1 MPAQNQ
7 SIGSALPQSTE
18 AAPAILATEEFRL
31 DPRPVFDGYEVLSEI
46 GRGGMGI
53 VYRARQLPSGRLVA
67 IKMMLDAPGRFASR
81 LTRFHI
87 EAAAV
92 RRLHHPNIVD
102 VIDAGGNDGRSYIVM
117 ELVEGPD
124 LAKKL
129 AAGPLA
135 PREAIQLAMGI
146 AAAVQ
151 HAHDAGVVHRDLKPA
166 NILLDRDGIP
176 KVTDFGLAKIRDD
189 FQADNGQTASGL
201 MIGTLGY
208 MAPEL
213 LLGHNA
219 NFHPAADI
227 YGIGCLLYEMLI
239 GHRPFPAKNVAEAV
253 RMAEDAE
260 PVPLR
265 ELNPKLDA
273 SLEAICM
280 KCLQKEPEA
289 RYASA
294 AAIHN
299 DLKQLLCGQRTHM
312 HGSGLIHRLAAGL
325 DWSSHLEEYRSWS
338 QLLVWL
344 ALTILG
350 TQTILFVGYIADQP
364 NWFYPI
370 VRAIQFT
377 VMLAIF
383 WVFGGLA
390 PKGASVGQRQV
401 ATFCVGFLMAC
412 SSSALGHMLWD
423 AKIIDPT
430 MYTEWSALSG
440 LLLVIVGRL
449 HWGWFY
455 AYAALF
461 FALAVTAF
469 LLGAVAILV
478 FGLVWAAVL
487 IAAAYR
493 IKTATPS
500 N

>member
-1 MPAQNQ
+1 MPAQDQ
-7 SIGSALPQSTE
+7 TVGSTRPQSSDVRR
-18 AAPAILATEEFRL
+18 AILATEEFQV
-31 DPRPVFDGYEVLSEI
+31 DPHPVFDGYEVLSEI
-46 GRGGMGI
+46 ARGGMGI

-81 LTRFHI
+81 LSRFHI

-102 VIDAGGNDGRSYIVM
+102 VIDGGDKDGRSYLVM
-117 ELVEGPD
+117 ELVDGPD
-124 LAKKL
+124 LAKNL
-129 AAGPLA
+129 VAGPLA
-135 PREAIQLAMGI
+135 PREAVQLAAGV

-166 NILLDRDGIP
+166 NILIAPDGTP

-189 FQADNGQTASGL
+189 IQADHGETASGV

-219 NFHPAADI
+219 KFCPAADI
-227 YGIGCLLYEMLI
+227 YGIGCLLYEMLTC
-239 GHRPFPAKNVAEAV
+239 HRPSPAKNVAEAV

-273 SLEAICM
+273 PLEAICM
-280 KCLQKEPEA
+280 KCLEKEPEA

-294 AAIHN
+294 AAIQN
-299 DLKQLLCGQRTHM
+299 DLKQFVCGQRM
-312 HGSGLIHRLAAGL
+312 HLPRSGLIHRLVAGL
-325 DWSSHLEEYRSWS
+325 GWSSHLDEYQSWS
-338 QLLVWL
+338 RLLVWL

-350 TQTILFVGYIADQP
+350 SQTILFLGVIFDQP
-364 NWFYPI
+364 NWFYPV
-370 VRAIQFT
+370 VRAIQFI

-383 WVFGGLA
+383 WGYGGFA
-390 PKGASVGQRQV
+390 PKDASVGQRQV
-401 ATFCVGFLMAC
+401 ATFGVGFLMAC
-412 SSSALGHMLWD
+412 SSCALGHMLWD
-423 AKIIDPT
+423 TKIIDPT

-461 FALAVTAF
+461 FALAVTAY
-469 LLGAVAILV
+469 LMGAAAVLV

-493 IKTATPS
+493 IKTATTS